1 MSAHVLVAD
10 DEALILSSLRGVLL
24 QEGFEVT
31 VASSGEQAWQHFVK
45 ARPDVV
51 LLDLILGDITGIE
64 VLRRIRQLS
73 PETKVILISAHAT
86 LEQAV
91 EAMKLGGY
99 DFIRKPFELEE
110 IVTTVRNA
118 ARTSE
123 LEGRVDYLARRSRQ
137 QGDSGSLPVARTA
150 GSEATSCLRWD
161 KRIWR

>member
-31 VASSGEQAWQHFVK
+31 VASSGEQAWMHFVN

-51 LLDLILGDITGIE
+51 LLDLLLGDITGIE

-86 LEQAV
+86 IEPSSASDRIAATKASLRGRRRHVA
-91 EAMKLGGY
+91 A
-99 DFIRKPFELEE
+99 
-110 IVTTVRNA
+110 IV
-118 ARTSE
+118 
-123 LEGRVDYLARRSRQ
+123 RVSAQ
-137 QGDSGSLPVARTA
+137 P
-150 GSEATSCLRWD
+150 
-161 KRIWR
+161 

>member
-1 MSAHVLVAD
+1 MWCCSTWCSATSA
-10 DEALILSSLRGVLL
+10 
-24 QEGFEVT
+24 
-31 VASSGEQAWQHFVK
+31 AS
-45 ARPDVV
+45 RC
-51 LLDLILGDITGIE
+51 
-64 VLRRIRQLS
+64 LRRIRQLS

-123 LEGRVDYLARRSRQ
+123 LEGRVDYLARR
-137 QGDSGSLPVARTA
+137 A
-150 GSEATSCLRWD
+150 GSSTTAVDFCIPR
-161 KRIWR
+161 R